1 MASRDDFSFPTI
13 TNNPASHFT
22 IPPTSLWRIS
32 SVVYPDRDYNNHE
45 AEEQE
50 DNNQKGDKKIKQEAG
65 SSPSPAESSK
75 KIVSRDDV
83 DVSGQQERMDM
94 LWENFNVNE
103 ELKMVSHS
111 LELSNTKKTQH
122 DREDDGE
129 GRRRISSG
137 SSGYS
142 GDREPCCLQAL
153 KISSRTTVPKRPNNM
168 VVLLKALKKFFF
180 LHNLA
185 HRTRKT

>member
-32 SVVYPDRDYNNHE
+32 SVVYTDHDYNNHE
-45 AEEQE
+45 PEEQE
-50 DNNQKGDKKIKQEAG
+50 DHNQKRDNKIKQEAG

-75 KIVSRDDV
+75 KVVFWDDV

-94 LWENFNVNE
+94 LWEDFNVNE

-111 LELSNTKKTQH
+111 LELSNTKKAPYDH
-122 DREDDGE
+122 EDDEE
-129 GRRRISSG
+129 GCKRISSG
-137 SSGYS
+137 SGGYS
-142 GDREPCCLQAL
+142 GVQEPCCLQAL
-153 KISSRTTVPKRPNNM
+153 KLSNRTAVPKRPNNM
-168 VVLLKALKKFFF
+168 VVLIKALKKFFF